1 MLRTLFTYPKPPSI
15 SSLEETET
23 APAAIVALSALPAA
37 STTAGGN
44 AHNAR
49 PSNIADLQLEALAG
63 LDTGLLNAAARQAN
77 LPTDG
82 TEADDGRAEYRRMPG
97 GYTRPST

>member
-15 SSLEETET
+15 SSLEETEPIPT
-23 APAAIVALSALPAA
+23 AVVAISTLPAA
-37 STTAGGN
+37 PTTAGGS
-44 AHNAR
+44 ADVPT
-49 PSNIADLQLEALAG
+49 PSNIADLQLRALAG

-77 LPTDG
+77 LPTESTD
-82 TEADDGRAEYRRMPG
+82 ADDGRTEYRRMPG